1 MVYLFIKVNK
11 RRVNLEARYFSNI
24 EDIYGN

>member
-11 RRVNLEARYFSNI
+11 RGVNLEARYFSNI